1 MFDHTSLR
9 QAFLS
14 VQENHGCAGV
24 DGVTIER
31 FAERLTDNL
40 VVLRHELADESYRP
54 LPLLQIQVAKKN
66 GEPRGLS
73 IPTVRDRV
81 VQTALLH
88 RYQPLLE
95 QEFEECSYG
104 YRKGRSVRQA
114 VLEIKKY
121 HDQGYCWV
129 VDADIDAFFDT
140 VDHPLLLAKV
150 ERFIPEPE
158 ARRLIAQWLLSETWD
173 GTGLSVLSRGLP
185 QGSPLSPLLA
195 NLFLDELDEAMLA
208 QGYRYIRYGD
218 DFVVLCKSAQTA
230 RQAMA
235 LSEQVLAKL
244 LLTLDEGEVL
254 SFEQG
259 FTYLGV
265 TFMNSLMLTPYNLS
279 KKRRQVLFYP
289 PPFDLE
295 GYLRQR
301 NREN

>member
-1 MFDHTSLR
+1 MFDHTSLQ

-24 DGVTIER
+24 DGVSIER
-31 FAERLTDNL
+31 FAESLTENL
-40 VVLRHELADESYRP
+40 VALRHELVKQTYRP
-54 LPLLQIQVAKKN
+54 LPLLQIKVAKKN

-73 IPTVRDRV
+73 IPAIRDRV
-81 VQTALLH
+81 VQTAILRH
-88 RYQPLLE
+88 YQPLLE
-95 QEFEECSYG
+95 KEFEACSYG

-140 VDHPLLLAKV
+140 VDHALLLAKV
-150 ERFIPEPE
+150 EQFVPEPGV
-158 ARRLIAQWLLSETWD
+158 RRLIAQWLAAEVWD
-173 GTGLSVLSRGLP
+173 GASLLTLRRGLP

-208 QGYRYIRYGD
+208 HDYRYVRYAD
-218 DFVVLCKSAQTA
+218 DFVVLCKSSQAA
-230 RQAMA
+230 REAMA

-244 LLTLDEGEVL
+244 LLKLDEGEVV

-265 TFMNSLMLTPYNLS
+265 TFMNSLMLTSFSLS
-279 KKRRQVLFYP
+279 KHKRQVLFYP
-289 PPFDLE
+289 PPFDID
-295 GYLRQR
+295 GYLRRRRQ
-301 NREN
+301 ES